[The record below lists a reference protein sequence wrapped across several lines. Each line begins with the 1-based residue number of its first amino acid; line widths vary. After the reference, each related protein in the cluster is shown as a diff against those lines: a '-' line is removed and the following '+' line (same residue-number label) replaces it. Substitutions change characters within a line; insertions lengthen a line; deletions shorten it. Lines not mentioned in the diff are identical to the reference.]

1 MRLDGGAEE
10 REDAMELRLTKR
22 DAESP
27 TGVGENG
34 GGGGESG
41 DGGSGGGGSGGGG
54 CGGAAG
60 GCGDGDGAGVS
71 SSKESSPSLLRGGVE
86 AKRTYLL
93 WVVPI
98 LMRPPID
105 VTSSRKM
112 SQKLSHARESV
123 Q

>member
-10 REDAMELRLTKR
+10 R
-22 DAESP
+22 DAEPP

-41 DGGSGGGGSGGGG
+41 DDGSGGGGSGGGG
-54 CGGAAG
+54 CGGAAGGGAAG